1 MKRLGIVLL
10 FALIANV
17 SMAQSSAVASAYN
30 YLKNGQPQKAVAEI
44 ERACKNESTM
54 NEAKTWYYKGNIY
67 LQLYTFAH
75 MTDGITKGA
84 TAEDVELRL
93 GKAENKRNYKKLD
106 DGERWIYPY
115 DFTIYMSK
123 GLVDHYEFDDEA
135 EYRAAATGD
144 VLAIAREAYMKSREL
159 DAKFIK
165 FDLAPATANLG
176 LQQISRFYYN
186 AGIEKF
192 TLETGDTKENGEAAF
207 KFFENANSVKK
218 DLNEIDTNLILYTG
232 YVAGKM
238 NDTANFI
245 KYYTILVDG
254 GTFNL
259 AVYIGLT
266 NVYLNQKNIDKAL
279 EIVKKGRTILPTK
292 QDLLLTEANIYLQSD
307 RAEDAERIL
316 LQAAAADPNNADLQ
330 FAIGANYDK
339 MINDTTYTDEQR
351 AEAMSNG
358 KVAYMKALEIE
369 PSHFSALYNMGAM
382 LNNKASSMLIEA
394 RNLPLDETTKY
405 DALTKEALELLMEA
419 KPYLEKCHTLKPE
432 DNNTMIMLKGIYS
445 QTKDYDN
452 LKKIKDEMDA
462 LPKSN
467 K

>member
-10 FALIANV
+10 LALIANV

-30 YLKNGQPQKAVAEI
+30 YLKNGQPQKAVPEI
-44 ERACKNESTM
+44 ERASKHESTM
-54 NEAKTWYYKGNIY
+54 NDAKTWYYKGNIY

-84 TAEDVELRL
+84 TAKEVEMRL
-93 GKAENKRNYKKLD
+93 GKAESKRNFRKLEE
-106 DGERWIYPY
+106 GERWIYPY

-123 GLVDHYEFDDEA
+123 GVVDHYEFDDEA
-135 EYRAAATGD
+135 EYKAAATGD
-144 VLAIAREAYMKSREL
+144 VLAIAREAYKKSKEL

-165 FDLAPATANLG
+165 FDLSPATADLG
-176 LQQISRFYYN
+176 IQQIGRFYYN
-186 AGIEKF
+186 AGIEKYN
-192 TLETGDTKENGEAAF
+192 LKTGDIAKNREDAF
-207 KFFENANSVKK
+207 ESFENANSVKK
-218 DLNEIDTNLILYTG
+218 DLNEVDTNYVLYAG
-232 YVAGKM
+232 YVAGHR
-238 NDTANFI
+238 NDTANVI
-245 KYYTILVDG
+245 KYYTILVDS
-254 GTFNL
+254 GTYNL
-259 AVYIGLT
+259 AVYVGLT
-266 NVYLNQKNIDKAL
+266 NIYLNQKNIDKAL
-279 EIVKKGRTILPTK
+279 EVVKKGRTILPTK

-339 MINDTTYTDEQR
+339 IINDSTYTDEQR
-351 AEAMSNG
+351 AEAMRKG
-358 KVAYMKALEIE
+358 KAALKKAIEIN
-369 PSHFSALYNMGAM
+369 PNHFSALYNMGAM
-382 LNNKASSMLIEA
+382 LNNKASTMLIEA

-419 KPYLEKCHTLKPE
+419 KPYLEKCHTLKPK

-452 LKKIKDEMDA
+452 LKKIKAEMEA
-462 LPKSN
+462 L
-467 K
+467 